1 MRVFFIE
8 VVFVLRLYGP
18 VIVLIVFVILSGS
31 IFDKA
36 FSQIQYQVNSVF
48 IGILSN
54 GDSIVQYDLRLKSNT
69 SEITLPLIGGN
80 INEILVRNYI
90 SKYLAY
96 TFNSVTNEIKIN
108 SQNESQIR
116 ITYQTPDLVNK
127 QEREWSFL
135 IDSAF
140 PFTVKLPN
148 DAVVTNLGEQ
158 SPSLIR
164 KLGGQNLLS
173 FDKGRISID
182 YVIGYAGTREQAT
195 ISINSAELDLA
206 KAESEHLGINLGSV
220 KDILLNAKTAL
231 NQSNFIDA
239 ERLATN
245 ASDLSSTI
253 AESFEVS
260 KDMMSNAT
268 RKIEEFQDMNVDTSQ
283 ASEFVSKSNIEFSQG
298 NYPKAIEYATLAL
311 NSLDVPRQEQPFLY
325 SSTAYLLLIPLAVS
339 IGFFIL
345 RKYKRKSNPQ
355 MQDTVNKNDPY
366 NSDTSDNQTNI
377 YKENSF
383 IEQQS
388 PGEEQT
394 NTEVTPEKSNL
405 QNFVSDV
412 IRQKGNLK
420 PEEMDILL
428 YLSEKEGAA
437 FEGEIRNKFILPK
450 TSLWRLVK
458 RLERENLIEVTK
470 IGGQNLIKLKLS
482 HK

>member
-1 MRVFFIE
+1 MF
-8 VVFVLRLYGP
+8 GP

-36 FSQIQYQVNSVF
+36 YSQIQYQVNSVF

-80 INEILVRNYI
+80 INEILVRNYL

-108 SQNESQIR
+108 SQNELQIR

-253 AESFEVS
+253 TESFEVS
-260 KDMMSNAT
+260 KEMMSNAT

-298 NYPKAIEYATLAL
+298 NYPKSIEYATLAL

-339 IGFFIL
+339 VGFFIL

-366 NSDTSDNQTNI
+366 NSDNQTNI

-383 IEQQS
+383 DEQQS

-405 QNFVSDV
+405 QNFVSDA

-420 PEEMDILL
+420 PEEKDILL
-428 YLSEKEGAA
+428 YISEKEGAA

-450 TSLWRLVK
+450 TSLWRLIK

-470 IGGQNLIKLKLS
+470 IGGQNLIKLKFQ
-482 HK
+482 K

>member
-1 MRVFFIE
+1 
-8 VVFVLRLYGP
+8 LRFLGILIISIIL
-18 VIVLIVFVILSGS
+18 VIFCGN
-31 IFDKA
+31 IFDKV

-54 GDSIVQYDLRLKSNT
+54 GDSIVQYDLRLKTNT
-69 SEITLPLIGGN
+69 SDISLPLIGGN
-80 INEILVRNYI
+80 INDILVRNYL

-96 TFNSVTNEIKIN
+96 TFNSVTNEIMIN

-173 FDKGRISID
+173 FEKGRISID
-182 YVIGYAGTREQAT
+182 YVIGFAGTREQAT

-206 KAESEHLGINLGSV
+206 KAENEHLGINLSSV
-220 KDILLNAKTAL
+220 KDLLLNAKTSL

-253 AESFEVS
+253 TESFEVS
-260 KDMMSNAT
+260 KDMISNAT
-268 RKIEEFQDMNVDTSQ
+268 RKIEEFQDMSIDVSQ
-283 ASEFVSKSNIEFSQG
+283 ASEFVSKSNMEFSQG
-298 NYPKAIEYATLAL
+298 NYPKAIEYANLAL
-311 NSLDVPRQEQPFLY
+311 NSLDVEQEQPLLY
-325 SSTAYLLLIPLAVS
+325 SNMLYLLLIPLAVS
-339 IGFFIL
+339 VGFLML
-345 RKYKRKSNPQ
+345 RKYKIKSDSQ
-355 MQDTVNKNDPY
+355 MQASVSNN
-366 NSDTSDNQTNI
+366 NSSGSDNQDKI
-377 YKENSF
+377 YEEKNFHHKQSF
-383 IEQQS
+383 N
-388 PGEEQT
+388 EEQT
-394 NTEVTPEKSNL
+394 NKDVSMGKSDL

-412 IRQKGNLK
+412 IREKGNLK
-420 PEEMDILL
+420 PEEKEILF
-428 YLSEKEGAA
+428 YISEKEGAA
-437 FEGEIRNKFILPK
+437 FEGEIRSKFILPK
-450 TSLWRLVK
+450 TSLWRLIK

-482 HK
+482 Y

>member
-1 MRVFFIE
+1 MRLF
-8 VVFVLRLYGP
+8 GP

-80 INEILVRNYI
+80 INEILVRNYL

-231 NQSNFIDA
+231 NLSNFIDA

-253 AESFEVS
+253 TESFEVS
-260 KDMMSNAT
+260 KEMMSNAT
-268 RKIEEFQDMNVDTSQ
+268 RKIEVFQDMNVDTSQ

-339 IGFFIL
+339 FGFFIL

-355 MQDTVNKNDPY
+355 VQDTVNKNDPY
-366 NSDTSDNQTNI
+366 NSDNQTNI

-383 IEQQS
+383 IKQQS

-405 QNFVSDV
+405 QNFVSDA

-420 PEEMDILL
+420 PEEKDILL
-428 YLSEKEGAA
+428 YISEKEGAA

-450 TSLWRLVK
+450 TSLWRLIK

-482 HK
+482 YK

>member
-1 MRVFFIE
+1 
-8 VVFVLRLYGP
+8 LRLFGP

-54 GDSIVQYDLRLKSNT
+54 GDSIVQYDLRLKSNI

-80 INEILVRNYI
+80 INEILVRNYL

-220 KDILLNAKTAL
+220 KGILLNAKTAL

-253 AESFEVS
+253 TESFEVS
-260 KDMMSNAT
+260 KEMMSNAT
-268 RKIEEFQDMNVDTSQ
+268 RKIEVFQDMNVDTSQ

-339 IGFFIL
+339 FGFFIL

-355 MQDTVNKNDPY
+355 VQDTVNKNDPY
-366 NSDTSDNQTNI
+366 NSDNQTNI

-394 NTEVTPEKSNL
+394 NTKVTPEKSNL
-405 QNFVSDV
+405 QNFVSDA

-420 PEEMDILL
+420 PEEKDILL
-428 YLSEKEGAA
+428 FISENEGAA

-450 TSLWRLVK
+450 TSLWRLIK

-482 HK
+482 HQ

>member
-1 MRVFFIE
+1 MF
-8 VVFVLRLYGP
+8 GP

-80 INEILVRNYI
+80 INEILVRNYL

-253 AESFEVS
+253 TESFEVS
-260 KDMMSNAT
+260 KEMMSNAT
-268 RKIEEFQDMNVDTSQ
+268 RKIEVFQDMNVDTSQ

-339 IGFFIL
+339 FGFFIL

-355 MQDTVNKNDPY
+355 VQDTVNKNDPY
-366 NSDTSDNQTNI
+366 NSDNQTNI

-405 QNFVSDV
+405 QNFVSDA

-420 PEEMDILL
+420 PEEKDILL
-428 YLSEKEGAA
+428 YISEKEGAA

-450 TSLWRLVK
+450 TSLWRLIK

-482 HK
+482 YK

>member
-1 MRVFFIE
+1 M
-8 VVFVLRLYGP
+8 RLYGP

-482 HK
+482 YT

>member
-1 MRVFFIE
+1 V
-8 VVFVLRLYGP
+8 VVFVLRLFGL
-18 VIVLIVFVILSGS
+18 VVVLIVFVILSGS

-54 GDSIVQYDLRLKSNT
+54 GDSIVQYDLRLKSNI

-80 INEILVRNYI
+80 INEILVRNYL

-96 TFNSVTNEIKIN
+96 TFNSITNEIKIN

-206 KAESEHLGINLGSV
+206 KAENEHLGINLGSV

-253 AESFEVS
+253 TESFEVS
-260 KDMMSNAT
+260 KEMMSNAS
-268 RKIEEFQDMNVDTSQ
+268 RKIEEFQNMNVETSQ

-311 NSLDVPRQEQPFLY
+311 NSLDVPRQEQPSLY
-325 SSTAYLLLIPLAVS
+325 LSIAYLLLIPLAVS
-339 IGFFIL
+339 VVFFIL

-355 MQDTVNKNDPY
+355 MQNTVNKNDPY
-366 NSDTSDNQTNI
+366 NPDNQTNI

-383 IEQQS
+383 IEQHS

-394 NTEVTPEKSNL
+394 NTEITPEKTKL
-405 QNFVSDV
+405 QNFVSDA

-420 PEEMDILL
+420 PEEKDILL
-428 YLSEKEGAA
+428 YISEKEGAA

-450 TSLWRLVK
+450 TSLWRLIK

-482 HK
+482 HQ

>member
-1 MRVFFIE
+1 MF
-8 VVFVLRLYGP
+8 GP
-18 VIVLIVFVILSGS
+18 VIVLIVFVILSGI

-80 INEILVRNYI
+80 INEILVRNYL

-220 KDILLNAKTAL
+220 KDILLSAKTAL

-253 AESFEVS
+253 TESFEVS
-260 KDMMSNAT
+260 KEMMSNAT
-268 RKIEEFQDMNVDTSQ
+268 RKIEEFQDMNADTSQ

-339 IGFFIL
+339 FGFFIL

-355 MQDTVNKNDPY
+355 VQDTVNKNDPY
-366 NSDTSDNQTNI
+366 NSDNQTNI

-405 QNFVSDV
+405 QNFVSDA

-420 PEEMDILL
+420 PEEKDILL
-428 YLSEKEGAA
+428 YISEKEGAA

-450 TSLWRLVK
+450 TSLWRLIK

-470 IGGQNLIKLKLS
+470 IGGQNLIKLKFQ
-482 HK
+482 K

>member
-1 MRVFFIE
+1 MRLF
-8 VVFVLRLYGP
+8 GP
-18 VIVLIVFVILSGS
+18 VIVLIVFVILSGI

-36 FSQIQYQVNSVF
+36 FSQIQYQVTSVF

-80 INEILVRNYI
+80 INEILVRNYL

-206 KAESEHLGINLGSV
+206 KAESEHLGINLGGV

-253 AESFEVS
+253 TESFEVS
-260 KDMMSNAT
+260 KEMMSNAT

-339 IGFFIL
+339 VGFFIL

-355 MQDTVNKNDPY
+355 VQDTVNKNDPY
-366 NSDTSDNQTNI
+366 NSDNQTNI

-388 PGEEQT
+388 PGDEQT
-394 NTEVTPEKSNL
+394 NTEVITEKSNL
-405 QNFVSDV
+405 QNFVSDA

-420 PEEMDILL
+420 PEEKDILL
-428 YLSEKEGAA
+428 YISEKEGAA

-450 TSLWRLVK
+450 TSLWRLIK

-482 HK
+482 HQ

>member
-1 MRVFFIE
+1 MRLF
-8 VVFVLRLYGP
+8 GP

-80 INEILVRNYI
+80 INEILVRNYL

-148 DAVVTNLGEQ
+148 DAMVTNLGEQ

-182 YVIGYAGTREQAT
+182 YVIGFAGTREQAT

-253 AESFEVS
+253 TESFEVS
-260 KDMMSNAT
+260 KEMMSNAT

-339 IGFFIL
+339 VGFFIL

-355 MQDTVNKNDPY
+355 MQDTINKNDPY
-366 NSDTSDNQTNI
+366 NSDNQTNI

-383 IEQQS
+383 DEQQS
-388 PGEEQT
+388 PEEEQT

-405 QNFVSDV
+405 QNFVSDA

-420 PEEMDILL
+420 PEEKDILL
-428 YLSEKEGAA
+428 YISEKEGAA

-450 TSLWRLVK
+450 TSLWRLIK

-470 IGGQNLIKLKLS
+470 IGGQNLIKLKFQ
-482 HK
+482 K

>member
-1 MRVFFIE
+1 
-8 VVFVLRLYGP
+8 LRLFGP

-54 GDSIVQYDLRLKSNT
+54 GDSIVQYDLRLKSNI

-80 INEILVRNYI
+80 INEILVRNYL
-90 SKYLAY
+90 SKYLAH

-253 AESFEVS
+253 TESFEVS
-260 KDMMSNAT
+260 KEMMSNAT
-268 RKIEEFQDMNVDTSQ
+268 RKIEVFQDMNVDTSQ

-339 IGFFIL
+339 FGFFIL

-355 MQDTVNKNDPY
+355 VQDTVNKNDPY
-366 NSDTSDNQTNI
+366 NSDNQTNI

-388 PGEEQT
+388 PEEEQT

-405 QNFVSDV
+405 QNFVSDA

-420 PEEMDILL
+420 PEEKDILL
-428 YLSEKEGAA
+428 YISEKEGAA

-450 TSLWRLVK
+450 TSLWRLIK

-482 HK
+482 YK

>member
-1 MRVFFIE
+1 V
-8 VVFVLRLYGP
+8 VVFVLRLFGL
-18 VIVLIVFVILSGS
+18 VVVLIVFVILSGS

-54 GDSIVQYDLRLKSNT
+54 GDSIVQYDLRLKSNI

-80 INEILVRNYI
+80 INEILVRNYL

-96 TFNSVTNEIKIN
+96 TFNSITNEIKIN

-206 KAESEHLGINLGSV
+206 KAENEHLGINLGSV

-253 AESFEVS
+253 TESFEVS
-260 KDMMSNAT
+260 KEMMSNAS
-268 RKIEEFQDMNVDTSQ
+268 RKIEEFQNMNVETSQ

-311 NSLDVPRQEQPFLY
+311 NSLDVPRQEQPSLY
-325 SSTAYLLLIPLAVS
+325 LSIAYLLLIPLAVS
-339 IGFFIL
+339 VVFFIL

-355 MQDTVNKNDPY
+355 MQNTVNKNDPY
-366 NSDTSDNQTNI
+366 NPDNQTNI

-383 IEQQS
+383 IEQHS

-394 NTEVTPEKSNL
+394 NTEVTPEKINL
-405 QNFVSDV
+405 QNFVSDA

-420 PEEMDILL
+420 PEEKDILL
-428 YLSEKEGAA
+428 YISEKEGAA

-450 TSLWRLVK
+450 TSLWRLIK

-482 HK
+482 HQ

>member
-1 MRVFFIE
+1 MRLF
-8 VVFVLRLYGP
+8 GP

-54 GDSIVQYDLRLKSNT
+54 GDSIVQYDLRLKSNI

-80 INEILVRNYI
+80 INEILVRNYL
-90 SKYLAY
+90 SKYLAH

-231 NQSNFIDA
+231 NLSNFIDA

-253 AESFEVS
+253 TESFEVS
-260 KDMMSNAT
+260 KEMMSNAT
-268 RKIEEFQDMNVDTSQ
+268 RKIEVFQDMNVDTSQ

-339 IGFFIL
+339 FGFFIL

-355 MQDTVNKNDPY
+355 VQDTVNKNDPY
-366 NSDTSDNQTNI
+366 NSDNQTNI

-388 PGEEQT
+388 PEEEQT

-405 QNFVSDV
+405 QNFVSDA

-420 PEEMDILL
+420 PEEKDILL
-428 YLSEKEGAA
+428 YISEKEGAA

-450 TSLWRLVK
+450 TSLWRLIK

-482 HK
+482 YK

>member
-1 MRVFFIE
+1 MF
-8 VVFVLRLYGP
+8 GP

-80 INEILVRNYI
+80 INEILVRNYL

-182 YVIGYAGTREQAT
+182 YVIGFAGTREQAT

-206 KAESEHLGINLGSV
+206 KAESEHLGINLGGV

-253 AESFEVS
+253 TESFEVS
-260 KDMMSNAT
+260 KEMMSNAT

-339 IGFFIL
+339 FGFFIL

-355 MQDTVNKNDPY
+355 VQDTVNKNDPY
-366 NSDTSDNQTNI
+366 NSDNQTNI

-383 IEQQS
+383 VEQQS

-394 NTEVTPEKSNL
+394 NTEVIPEKSNL
-405 QNFVSDV
+405 QNFVSDA

-420 PEEMDILL
+420 PEEKDILL
-428 YLSEKEGAA
+428 YISEKEGAA

-450 TSLWRLVK
+450 TSLWRLIK

-482 HK
+482 YK

>member
-1 MRVFFIE
+1 V
-8 VVFVLRLYGP
+8 VVFVLRLFGL
-18 VIVLIVFVILSGS
+18 VVVLIVFVILSGS

-54 GDSIVQYDLRLKSNT
+54 GDSIVQYDLRLKSNI

-80 INEILVRNYI
+80 INEILVRNYL

-96 TFNSVTNEIKIN
+96 TFNSITNEIKIN

-206 KAESEHLGINLGSV
+206 KAENEHLGINLGSV

-253 AESFEVS
+253 TESFEVS
-260 KDMMSNAT
+260 KEMMSNAS
-268 RKIEEFQDMNVDTSQ
+268 RKIEEFQNMNVETSQ

-311 NSLDVPRQEQPFLY
+311 NSLDVPRQEQPSLY
-325 SSTAYLLLIPLAVS
+325 LSIAYLLLIPLAVS
-339 IGFFIL
+339 VVFFIL

-355 MQDTVNKNDPY
+355 MQNTVNKNDPY
-366 NSDTSDNQTNI
+366 NPDNQTNI

-383 IEQQS
+383 IEQHS

-394 NTEVTPEKSNL
+394 NTEVTPEKTKL
-405 QNFVSDV
+405 QNFVSDA

-420 PEEMDILL
+420 PEEKDILL
-428 YLSEKEGAA
+428 YISEKEGAA

-450 TSLWRLVK
+450 TSLWRLIK

-482 HK
+482 HQ

>member
-1 MRVFFIE
+1 
-8 VVFVLRLYGP
+8 VV
-18 VIVLIVFVILSGS
+18 VLIVFVILSGS

-54 GDSIVQYDLRLKSNT
+54 GDSIVQYDLRLKSNI

-80 INEILVRNYI
+80 INEILVRNYL

-96 TFNSVTNEIKIN
+96 TFNSITNEIKIN

-206 KAESEHLGINLGSV
+206 KAENEHLGINLGSV

-253 AESFEVS
+253 TESFEVS
-260 KDMMSNAT
+260 KEMMSNAS
-268 RKIEEFQDMNVDTSQ
+268 RKIEEFQNMNVETSQ

-311 NSLDVPRQEQPFLY
+311 NSLDVPRQEQPSLY
-325 SSTAYLLLIPLAVS
+325 LSIAYLLLIPLAVS
-339 IGFFIL
+339 VVFFIL

-355 MQDTVNKNDPY
+355 MQNTVNKNDPY
-366 NSDTSDNQTNI
+366 NPDNQTNI

-383 IEQQS
+383 IEQHS

-394 NTEVTPEKSNL
+394 NTEVTPEKTKL
-405 QNFVSDV
+405 QNFVSDA

-420 PEEMDILL
+420 PEEKDILL
-428 YLSEKEGAA
+428 YISEKEGAA

-450 TSLWRLVK
+450 TSLWRLIK

-482 HK
+482 HQ

>member
-1 MRVFFIE
+1 
-8 VVFVLRLYGP
+8 LRLFGP

-54 GDSIVQYDLRLKSNT
+54 GDSIVQYDLRLKSNI

-80 INEILVRNYI
+80 INEILVRNYL
-90 SKYLAY
+90 SKYLAH

-206 KAESEHLGINLGSV
+206 KAESEHLGINLGNV

-245 ASDLSSTI
+245 ASDSSSTI
-253 AESFEVS
+253 TESFEVS
-260 KDMMSNAT
+260 KEMMSNAT
-268 RKIEEFQDMNVDTSQ
+268 RKIEVFQDMNVDTSQ

-311 NSLDVPRQEQPFLY
+311 NSLDAPRQEQPFLY
-325 SSTAYLLLIPLAVS
+325 SSTAYLLLIPLLVS
-339 IGFFIL
+339 FGFFIL

-355 MQDTVNKNDPY
+355 VQDTVNKNDPY
-366 NSDTSDNQTNI
+366 NSDNQTNI

-388 PGEEQT
+388 PEEEQT

-405 QNFVSDV
+405 QNFVSDA

-420 PEEMDILL
+420 PEEKDILL
-428 YLSEKEGAA
+428 YISEKEGAA

-450 TSLWRLVK
+450 TSLWRLIK

-482 HK
+482 YK